1 MEMNHNTST
10 EKTNAEKKVAV
21 KKAPAIRS
29 ATVDKPATEE
39 KPARAKRTIIVRENP
54 DNLQPA
60 PAREPGKPHRYVEDG
75 ITRIGIV
82 EKSDRSADD
91 DRVTVKEINS
101 SVGIR
106 GRVSNPIESE
116 TIVTYKKKTAEDNYN
131 KAKAYDITPI
141 LPATA
146 EDIAELEELIRRYHA
161 ENPIHEAYRVL
172 LEKVVK
178 KRGIENEEVEL
189 LIHADYDNRDVLVI
203 RALGYCLNEEIICE
217 DDADSFLGCV
227 LDEKNPVYLSYGG
240 RFHQYMAYLLH
251 HFPDI
256 KDSYYPKN
264 LWIYGDAD
272 EKEVFEFIEQHMDRR
287 SDHDR
292 ICGLVKNLDEDVLLR
307 YPEYESYGTRA
318 QRSVLSNEKARRERE
333 AREEQERMEREA
345 REEQQRIEITERRE
359 RERPKVLAILEDR
372 GIERLTHFTDVRN
385 IDSILENGIMSRK
398 TLEERE
404 IPIIGTDRNR
414 ADYRNFREDT
424 DMRDAICLSVSFP
437 NHRMFYKKRQS
448 EEPDGGEGNERSW
461 CVFLLDPVEV
471 TKKDC
476 LYFSHNA
483 ASIRFRN
490 MDRRPD
496 THEDFEGLF
505 SENVLG
511 KNKATI
517 QRTFPREASYAKYAT
532 SPQAE
537 IVCLESIPVECI
549 KECIFA
555 DEQTRQEMNDKLTAA
570 GITTRVDRWYFGP
583 GPYANRGG
591 QP

>member
-10 EKTNAEKKVAV
+10 EKTNAVKKVAV

-39 KPARAKRTIIVRENP
+39 KQARAKRTIIVREDSGNTQSAITSEQG
-54 DNLQPA
+54 N
-60 PAREPGKPHRYVEDG
+60 RRRYVEDG
-75 ITRIGIV
+75 VTRIGIV
-82 EKSDRSADD
+82 EISDKPENDEW
-91 DRVTVKEINS
+91 VIVKEINS
-101 SVGIR
+101 YNGIR
-106 GRVSNPIESE
+106 GKVSTPIEDG
-116 TIVTYKKKTAEDNYN
+116 TIVTYKRKTAEDDHNE
-131 KAKAYDITPI
+131 AKAYDITPI
-141 LPATA
+141 LPVTA
-146 EDIAELEELIRRYHA
+146 KDLAELERLYHRYHA
-161 ENPIHEAYRVL
+161 GNPIYEAYRTL

-178 KRGIENEEVEL
+178 KRGIENEEVEY
-189 LIHADYDNRDVLVI
+189 LIQADHDNREPVVI
-203 RALGYCLNEEIICE
+203 SALGYCLKEKIISE
-217 DDADSFLGCV
+217 DDTNSFLSCV
-227 LDEKNPVYLSYGG
+227 LDEKDPLYLSYSG
-240 RFHQYMAYLLH
+240 RFLQHMTYMLH

-256 KDSYYPKN
+256 KDSYYPKS

-272 EKEVFEFIEQHMDRR
+272 EKEVFEFIEQHLDRR

-318 QRSVLSNEKARRERE
+318 QRSVLFKEKERRERE
-333 AREEQERMEREA
+333 AREEQERMEREE
-345 REEQQRIEITERRE
+345 REERQRIEISERRE
-359 RERPKVLAILEDR
+359 RELPKVLAILEDR

-404 IPIIGTDRNR
+404 ITIIGTDRNR
-414 ADYRNFREDT
+414 ADYRNYREDT

-437 NHRMFYKKRQS
+437 NHKMFYKKRQS
-448 EEPDGGEGNERSW
+448 DEPDGGAGIERSW

-483 ASIRFRN
+483 ASIRFRD